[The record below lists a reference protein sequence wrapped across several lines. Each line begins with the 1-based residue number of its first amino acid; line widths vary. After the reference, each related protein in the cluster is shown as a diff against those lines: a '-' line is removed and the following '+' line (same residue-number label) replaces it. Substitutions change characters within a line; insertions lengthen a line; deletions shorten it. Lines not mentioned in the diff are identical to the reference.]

1 MDGSTN
7 SVSTHF
13 ESVRIDHVNPETK
26 VDPETLSGVQLCQTK
41 SSEKL
46 HADSGVNS
54 GVNSAVIKSA
64 ESSTPGQTTRA
75 ANQRLAMGCLA
86 GLAMV
91 FSIVSYLLQSSPVRT
106 PESLVR
112 PPIFL
117 TEIPNA
123 SNEEW
128 MLLPGVGEKTASTW
142 RNESGP
148 ITSLEDLHG
157 VGAIRAEKLKPYVSN
172 VAPHPTKQQVKGKKA
187 NSSSNKVQ
195 AKAQATDE

>member
-7 SVSTHF
+7 SVSTPF
-13 ESVRIDHVNPETK
+13 DSVRIDN
-26 VDPETLSGVQLCQTK
+26 VDPERQADVQLASTK
-41 SSEKL
+41 SFEKL
-46 HADSGVNS
+46 QVDRGVSNYD
-54 GVNSAVIKSA
+54 

-172 VAPHPTKQQVKGKKA
+172 VAPHPSKQQVKSKKTK
-187 NSSSNKVQ
+187 SSSTKAQ
-195 AKAQATDE
+195 TKAQATDE

>member
-7 SVSTHF
+7 RVSTHF
-13 ESVRIDHVNPETK
+13 DSVRIDN
-26 VDPETLSGVQLCQTK
+26 VDPERQADIQLSQTK
-41 SSEKL
+41 SFEKL
-46 HADSGVNS
+46 HADSGVTHC
-54 GVNSAVIKSA
+54 A
-64 ESSTPGQTTRA
+64 ESSTLGQTPRA

-106 PESLVR
+106 PESLVH

-157 VGAIRAEKLKPYVSN
+157 VGAVRAEKLKPFVSN
-172 VAPHPTKQQVKGKKA
+172 IAPHPNKQQAKSKKTK
-187 NSSSNKVQ
+187 SSSTKAQ